1 MRNSNPSEP
10 ATFARVEA
18 ELDARLLAVWLQAW
32 EIDVWDLGI
41 LGPFLRLA
49 YGTGYQDALTESRRG
64 KLCETLGHAVPV
76 RKRV

>member
-1 MRNSNPSEP
+1 MRNPNPDEP
-10 ATFARVEA
+10 STFGRVEA
-18 ELDARLLAVWLQAW
+18 ELDARLLAVWLKAW
-32 EIDVWDLGI
+32 EIDAWDLEI

-64 KLCETLGHAVPV
+64 KLYETLGHAVPV